1 MDRVLAVAEICLSP
15 LLVDIMRKEAWNT
28 WGVTAEWGIVPDSLE
43 VAMRTW
49 KVPVQDK
56 RSLRQIPNWTS
67 FIGRSELPNPTEH
80 ACSAPQLRSVQLA
93 LSDSWASSFGN
104 RHNNC
109 VAHTSESTNR
119 WLQTYWNVQI
129 SRQLRT
135 PLMWLILENY
145 LSWEK
150 IAVFLVCCLVYS
162 DWITAPAIYLL
173 GKCRCSCKAEISQ
186 LGKVKVFEFKSK
198 DFFVK

>member
-43 VAMRTW
+43 VATRTW

-67 FIGRSELPNPTEH
+67 FIGRSELPYPTEH

-93 LSDSWASSFGN
+93 LSGSWASSFGN

-150 IAVFLVCCLVYS
+150 IAHVSSLLLSLFRLNNSSSNLFIGQIQTQLQSWNFSAWESESV
-162 DWITAPAIYLL
+162 WIQI
-173 GKCRCSCKAEISQ
+173 
-186 LGKVKVFEFKSK
+186 
-198 DFFVK
+198 